1 MYYASRVF
9 SHQHSSVT
17 VFGPHYEPKELQDLL
32 SKFVVDPVC
41 TPQEDIYFLHKS
53 GQNVIGEMEK
63 PVAESLF
70 VKPSAQPKKYFEAK

>member
-1 MYYASRVF
+1 MPAEYF
-9 SHQHSSVT
+9 LINTHQLLSLALI
-17 VFGPHYEPKELQDLL
+17 EPKELQDLL